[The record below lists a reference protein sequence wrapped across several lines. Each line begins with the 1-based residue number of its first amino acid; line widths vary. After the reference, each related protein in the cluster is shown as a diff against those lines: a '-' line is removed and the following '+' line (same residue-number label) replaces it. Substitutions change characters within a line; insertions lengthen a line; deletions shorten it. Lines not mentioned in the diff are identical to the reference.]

1 MIKITTLSLYCYF
14 FKQSLILS
22 GKILFILS
30 RDEKVFLGHE
40 LGGKMLFTL
49 F

>member
-14 FKQSLILS
+14 LKQSLILS
-22 GKILFILS
+22 ENMLFILS

-40 LGGKMLFTL
+40 LGGQM
-49 F
+49 